1 MGFFDRVFGRPEAQA
16 ALPAADLAL
25 NLPTTTTMPAAQVGE
40 SAVFT
45 DLHDAAVAEFLR
57 GGHAS
62 QSGVEV
68 TVTEALKNPTV
79 FRCIDLLCSSIAT
92 LALNV
97 HREDERGYLHKAT
110 DHPVHRLLRHRPN
123 AWQTPFEFKALMQ
136 FRVLTEENGAI
147 AMIARS
153 GAKPVALI
161 PLDPQRVEVKQRSDF
176 SVDYIYTRENGG
188 RIVLRQ
194 DEVLHLR
201 GLSRDGLKGVSRIKL
216 AAEAIGIAVSAERA
230 VANMFRNGTFATGA
244 LKIPKELSPEAF
256 DRLAGQWR
264 ERYAGT
270 GNAGMVP
277 ILEDGADYVPL
288 AINARD
294 AQSSEAR
301 KFQVEEILR
310 TFGVPRSLAM
320 VDDTTWGSGVEQLS
334 KGFVDFT
341 LKPWFQIWEEAIDL
355 SLLDGDGALCAKFDA
370 TPMSRGTSKDQA
382 DTNAKAL
389 GGNTGWKTI
398 NEVRAEDNLP
408 PRADGDRLTTAS
420 APSQPQEAEAAAEQ
434 ALADREDL
442 NDQA

>member
-1 MGFFDRVFGRPEAQA
+1 MQLR
-16 ALPAADLAL
+16 ALTED
-25 NLPTTTTMPAAQVGE
+25 NG
-40 SAVFT
+40 
-45 DLHDAAVAEFLR
+45 AVA
-57 GGHAS
+57 
-62 QSGVEV
+62 
-68 TVTEALKNPTV
+68 
-79 FRCIDLLCSSIAT
+79 
-92 LALNV
+92 
-97 HREDERGYLHKAT
+97 
-110 DHPVHRLLRHRPN
+110 
-123 AWQTPFEFKALMQ
+123 
-136 FRVLTEENGAI
+136 
-147 AMIARS
+147 MIVRA

-161 PLDPQRVEVKQRSDF
+161 PLEPSRVEVVQKADF
-176 SVDYIYTRENGG
+176 AVEYIYTRENGG
-188 RIVLRQ
+188 RTVLRQ
-194 DEVLHLR
+194 HEVLHLR
-201 GLSRDGLKGVSRIKL
+201 GLSRCGVKGISRLKM

-256 DRLAGQWR
+256 ERLAGQWR

-320 VDDTTWGSGVEQLS
+320 VDDTSWGSGVEQLS
-334 KGFVDFT
+334 KGFVEWT
-341 LKPWFQIWEEAIDL
+341 LNPWFQMWEEAIDM
-355 SLLDGDGALCAKFDA
+355 SLLDGDGALCAKFDSS
-370 TPMSRGTSKDQA
+370 PMLRGTSKDQA

-408 PRADGDRLTTAS
+408 PHRDGDRLPTAS
-420 APSQPQEAEAAAEQ
+420 ASPQQHEAEAVATQ

>member
-16 ALPAADLAL
+16 TLPASQSI
-25 NLPTTTTMPAAQVGE
+25 TTPAAQVGT

-57 GGHAS
+57 GGGASS
-62 QSGVEV
+62 QSGVVV
-68 TVTEALKNPTV
+68 TTAEALKNPTV
-79 FRCIDLLCSSIAT
+79 FRCVDLLCSSIAR

-97 HREDERGYLHKAT
+97 HRKDERGYLHMVE

-123 AWQTPFEFKALMQ
+123 SWQTPFEFKALMQ
-136 FRVLTEENGAI
+136 LRALTEDNGAV
-147 AMIARS
+147 AMIVRA

-161 PLDPQRVEVKQRSDF
+161 PLEPSRVEVVQKADF
-176 SVDYIYTRENGG
+176 AVEYIYTRENGG
-188 RIVLRQ
+188 RTVLRQ
-194 DEVLHLR
+194 HEVLHLR
-201 GLSRDGLKGVSRIKL
+201 GLSRCGVKGISRLKM

-256 DRLAGQWR
+256 ERLAGQWR

-320 VDDTTWGSGVEQLS
+320 VDDTSWGSGVEQLS
-334 KGFVDFT
+334 KGFVEWT
-341 LKPWFQIWEEAIDL
+341 LNPWFQMWEEAIDM
-355 SLLDGDGALCAKFDA
+355 SLLDGDGALCAKFDSS
-370 TPMSRGTSKDQA
+370 PMLRGTSKDQA

-408 PRADGDRLTTAS
+408 PHRDGDRLATPSAS
-420 APSQPQEAEAAAEQ
+420 PQQHEAEAVATQAPAEG
-434 ALADREDL
+434 EDL

>member
-1 MGFFDRVFGRPEAQA
+1 MGFFDRVLGRPEAQA
-16 ALPAADLAL
+16 TLPAAQ
-25 NLPTTTTMPAAQVGE
+25 PITTPAAQVGTT
-40 SAVFT
+40 ATFT

-57 GGHAS
+57 GGGASS

-68 TVTEALKNPTV
+68 TTAEALKNPTV

-97 HREDERGYLHKAT
+97 HREDERGYLHPAK

-123 AWQTPFEFKALMQ
+123 EWQTPFEFKALMQ
-136 FRVLTEENGAI
+136 FRVLTEDNGAI
-147 AMIARS
+147 AMIVRS
-153 GAKPVALI
+153 GNRPVALL
-161 PLDPQRVEVKQRSDF
+161 PLHPSRVEVRQKPDF
-176 SVDYIYTRENGG
+176 SVEYIYQRENGG
-188 RIVLRQ
+188 RVVLRQ
-194 DEVLHLR
+194 NEVLHLR
-201 GLSRDGLKGVSRIKL
+201 GLSRCGVKGISRIKL

-264 ERYAGT
+264 ERYSGT
-270 GNAGMVP
+270 GNAGTVP

-341 LKPWFQIWEEAIDL
+341 LKPWFQVWEEAIDI
-355 SLLDGDGALCAKFDA
+355 SLLDGDGDLCAKFNYA
-370 TPMSRGTSKDQA
+370 PMLGGTSKDQA

-389 GGNTGWKTI
+389 GGNNGWKTV
-398 NEVRAEDNLP
+398 NEVRAENNLP
-408 PRADGDRLTTAS
+408 PHPDGDRLTTAS
-420 APSQPQEAEAAAEQ
+420 AALPQSETTADAAADE
-434 ALADREDL
+434 ALADREQL
-442 NDQA
+442 NED